1 MHVGGAWVESESG
14 ATMESTSPATG
25 ERIGSIPDGTRQ
37 DAQTAVAAAN
47 SAWREWAA
55 RSAFERAKALERI
68 ADLVAERRE
77 DLARTLTLDQGKPLH
92 TEAFDEVGE
101 LEEYFRMAAADATR
115 IEGLMPPSVDAA
127 KRVFVYRVPRG
138 VVGAVT
144 PWNWPYTMPAEILAP
159 ALAAGNAVVWSPAA
173 STSVCAVKLGQC
185 IVDAELPAGVF
196 NLVTG
201 PGSVVGDE
209 IVASP
214 GTHAIGFIGST
225 ETGYKIAE
233 RAAGKALLLEMGGN
247 GPVVVLDD
255 ADVDRAVEA
264 SVTAS
269 FLCAGQSCTAGEL
282 FLVHEAVHD
291 EFRDKVTERTQEIR
305 LGDPFDTATNMGP
318 LNNEPV
324 AAKMDEHVR
333 DALDRGAELVAGGI
347 RAPGFPTQLY
357 YEPTVLDRVSEEM
370 EVARDETFGPIVPIR
385 TIRSEDDALATIEE
399 SPYGL
404 LAAVFTRDL
413 ARGLRFA
420 EAARAGWVNVNAS
433 SNYWET
439 HLPFGGRAGSRS
451 GIGASAAASPSTAS
465 PSSRPSSST
474 WASQRHWARPRSIS
488 RRPRVLLNADACAVP
503 RRTGVLSRARSLPP
517 LRGASPRGHHFVRRW
532 LRANRLR
539 SFRVSDRSRASCL
552 TASAQ
557 SSR

>member
-1 MHVGGAWVESESG
+1 MHIGGAWVASESG

-25 ERIGSIPDGTRQ
+25 ESIGSVPEGTRQ
-37 DAQTAVAAAN
+37 DAQRAVAAAN

-55 RSAFERAKALERI
+55 RSAFERAKALERT
-68 ADLVAERRE
+68 ADLVAERRD
-77 DLARTLTLDQGKPLH
+77 DLARTLALDQGKPLH
-92 TEAFDEVGE
+92 TEAYDEVGE

-173 STSVCAVKLGQC
+173 STSVCAVKLAEC

-225 ETGYKIAE
+225 ATGYKIAE

-255 ADVDRAVEA
+255 ADVDKAVEA

-291 EFRDKVTERTQEIR
+291 EFRDKVTERTREVK
-305 LGDPFDTATNMGP
+305 LGDPFDVATNMGP

-333 DALDRGAELVAGGI
+333 DALDRGAELVAGGA
-347 RAPGFPTQLY
+347 RASGFPTQLY

-451 GIGASAAASPSTAS
+451 GLG
-465 PSSRPSSST
+465 
-474 WASQRHWARPRSIS
+474 
-488 RRPRVLLNADACAVP
+488 RVGGRFAFD
-503 RRTGVLSRARSLPP
+503 
-517 LRGASPRGHHFVRRW
+517 
-532 LRANRLR
+532 
-539 SFRVSDRSRASCL
+539 SFTELKTVVIDL
-552 TASAQ
+552 G
-557 SSR
+557 

>member
-1 MHVGGAWVESESG
+1 MHIAGEWVESESG
-14 ATMESTSPATG
+14 ATMEATSPATG
-25 ERIGSIPDGTRQ
+25 EVIGAFPEGTRE
-37 DAQTAVAAAN
+37 DAQRAIAAAN
-47 SAWREWAA
+47 AAWREWAA
-55 RSAFERAKALERI
+55 RSAFERAHVLEGV
-68 ADLVAERRE
+68 ADLVHERRD
-77 DLARTLTLDQGKPLH
+77 DLARTLTLDQGKPFYS
-92 TEAFDEVGE
+92 EAYDEVGE

-115 IEGLMPPSVDAA
+115 IEGLMPPSIDAG
-127 KRVFVYRVPRG
+127 KRVLVYRVPRG

-159 ALAAGNAVVWSPAA
+159 ALAAGNAVVWSPAP
-173 STSVCAVKLGQC
+173 STTVCAVKLAEC
-185 IVDAELPAGVF
+185 LVDAELPAGVF

-233 RAAGKALLLEMGGN
+233 RGAGKALLLEMGGN

-255 ADVDRAVEA
+255 ADVDKAVEA

-291 EFRDKVTERTQEIR
+291 EFREKLARRTGEVKV
-305 LGDPFDTATNMGP
+305 GDPFDEATVMGP

-333 DALDRGAELVAGGI
+333 DALDRGAELVAGGA
-347 RAPGFPTQLY
+347 RASGFPTMLY
-357 YEPTVLDRVSEEM
+357 YEPTVLDAVTEEM
-370 EVARDETFGPIVPIR
+370 NVACDETFGPIVPIR
-385 TIRSEDDALATIEE
+385 TIASEEDSLATIEE

-404 LAAVFTRDL
+404 LAAVFTQDL
-413 ARGLRFA
+413 RRGVRFA

-451 GIGASAAASPSTAS
+451 GIG
-465 PSSRPSSST
+465 
-474 WASQRHWARPRSIS
+474 
-488 RRPRVLLNADACAVP
+488 RVGGRFAFD
-503 RRTGVLSRARSLPP
+503 
-517 LRGASPRGHHFVRRW
+517 
-532 LRANRLR
+532 
-539 SFRVSDRSRASCL
+539 SFTELKTVVVEL
-552 TASAQ
+552 G
-557 SSR
+557 